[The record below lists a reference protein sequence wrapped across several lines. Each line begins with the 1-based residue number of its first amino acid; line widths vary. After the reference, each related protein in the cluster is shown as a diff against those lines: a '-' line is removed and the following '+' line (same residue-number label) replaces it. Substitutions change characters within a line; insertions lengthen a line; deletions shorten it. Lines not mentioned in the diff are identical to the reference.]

1 MSDRIWNVAEY
12 ARLSR
17 EDGDKAESNSITSQR
32 EMIRD
37 FVLHMPDNNYNHIY
51 PISGLSNNVQ
61 FPRIMHDYP
70 E

>member
-1 MSDRIWNVAEY
+1 MPDRIWNVAQY

-37 FVLHMPDNNYNHIY
+37 FVRQRPEFVIVKEYADDGY
-51 PISGLSNNVQ
+51 SGVNLAEV
-61 FPRIMHDYP
+61 R
-70 E
+70 

>member
-1 MSDRIWNVAEY
+1 MPDRIWNVAQY

-37 FVLHMPDNNYNHIY
+37 FVR
-51 PISGLSNNVQ
+51 Q
-61 FPRIMHDYP
+61 RP
-70 E
+70 EFVIVKEYAEM